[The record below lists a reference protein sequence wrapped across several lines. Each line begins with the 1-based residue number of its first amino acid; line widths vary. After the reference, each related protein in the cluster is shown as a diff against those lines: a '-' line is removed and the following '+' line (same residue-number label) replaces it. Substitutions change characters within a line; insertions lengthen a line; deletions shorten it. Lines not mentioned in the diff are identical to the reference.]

1 MQSSTHSTHLR
12 FCRNTYEDER
22 CAFQTYTEVQFQHHC
37 QRFDEKRS
45 SRIVDS
51 VVSFHTQHGRHSVW
65 ILETFAYLQ
74 EITVHPRLKSI
85 VLSRWSA
92 YQVPNTVILLS
103 KLAGDTDHVDS

>member
-1 MQSSTHSTHLR
+1 M
-12 FCRNTYEDER
+12 
-22 CAFQTYTEVQFQHHC
+22 
-37 QRFDEKRS
+37 
-45 SRIVDS
+45 
-51 VVSFHTQHGRHSVW
+51 W